1 MAGIEPFPELKTK
14 MFDYLN
20 LKLDIYD
27 ESKQNDEQNQTVVS
41 NFEQRISDD
50 VYSIFLY
57 DLYQNHQ
64 LNEAFEYLYP
74 SLCLYYTWPVIDV
87 EKITAGMN
95 SIDKKDG
102 NNSESPT
109 ENSDKQLTASKKAA
123 NLDQDMQQMIKYA
136 QFQAAAHQQT
146 NSFIIA
152 SDMINYSVFLPNFH
166 LFSYIPSH
174 YTHKIYL
181 NNRTGPSSDDIN
193 MAFSPIQLSGFTTAF
208 KNNGDEFSVDKL
220 VKDFHII
227 LKNVTKNV
235 ICGLYN
241 KNASND
247 DPSIH
252 KKDVN
257 VTPETDNKGKKNGN
271 DVENDENVENKKT
284 EQEIKID
291 ALVAQVIQ
299 FTYSFLNNKDTKKD
313 DTIPEQLKFVGFR
326 THFQSPQQFLTK
338 CFPGEQFKA

>member
-1 MAGIEPFPELKTK
+1 
-14 MFDYLN
+14 
-20 LKLDIYD
+20 
-27 ESKQNDEQNQTVVS
+27 
-41 NFEQRISDD
+41 
-50 VYSIFLY
+50 
-57 DLYQNHQ
+57 
-64 LNEAFEYLYP
+64 
-74 SLCLYYTWPVIDV
+74 
-87 EKITAGMN
+87 
-95 SIDKKDG
+95 
-102 NNSESPT
+102 
-109 ENSDKQLTASKKAA
+109 
-123 NLDQDMQQMIKYA
+123 
-136 QFQAAAHQQT
+136 
-146 NSFIIA
+146 
-152 SDMINYSVFLPNFH
+152 MINYSVFLPNFH

-193 MAFSPIQLSGFTTAF
+193 IAFSPIQLSGFTTAF

-220 VKDFHII
+220 VKDFHTI

-247 DPSIH
+247 DPSTH

-257 VTPETDNKGKKNGN
+257 VTPETDNKDKENGN
-271 DVENDENVENKKT
+271 DVQNVENDENKKT